1 MGNWQLTQG
10 ISCAI
15 VRRKNGADAFLV
27 SARRSG
33 GSAETP
39 RVLSG
44 ASIVTRAS
52 MCSLANRSISESSP
66 TSSSGAVR
74 AQGSSVGHI
83 E

>member
-1 MGNWQLTQG
+1 M
-10 ISCAI
+10 
-15 VRRKNGADAFLV
+15 RHRPRKKGADPFLIR
-27 SARRSG
+27 ARRSG

-66 TSSSGAVR
+66 TSSAGAVS
-74 AQGSSVGHI
+74 AQGSSAGHM
-83 E
+83 EWFSRRSG

>member
-1 MGNWQLTQG
+1 MGNWQLTHG
-10 ISCAI
+10 ISCPI
-15 VRRKNGADAFLV
+15 VRRKNGAEPFLT

-33 GSAETP
+33 DNAETP

-66 TSSSGAVR
+66 TSSAGAVS
-74 AQGSSVGHI
+74 AQGSSVGQS